1 MATLIQTP
9 STQRVGDVLFC
20 GFVLQFSDTHWVHCL
35 RAERHNVR
43 SIFSRSTMQIIARSR
58 PVTIPIGVIGRRQ
71 KQPRIQSC
79 TLPMKPVDE
88 VPAEHE
94 LQRELWGALA
104 APLVSSRA
112 LNPLHV
118 ALLRSNKTALR
129 EEMQRSHERSLEAA
143 T

>member
-1 MATLIQTP
+1 
-9 STQRVGDVLFC
+9 
-20 GFVLQFSDTHWVHCL
+20 
-35 RAERHNVR
+35 
-43 SIFSRSTMQIIARSR
+43 MQIITRSL

-94 LQRELWGALA
+94 LQRELEGALA

-118 ALLRSNKTALR
+118 ALLRSNKTGAAGGDAAEPRALPR
-129 EEMQRSHERSLEAA
+129 GGDLAA
-143 T
+143 QDGA

>member
-1 MATLIQTP
+1 
-9 STQRVGDVLFC
+9 
-20 GFVLQFSDTHWVHCL
+20 
-35 RAERHNVR
+35 
-43 SIFSRSTMQIIARSR
+43 MQIIARSR

-94 LQRELWGALA
+94 LWPHHWCLA
-104 APLVSSRA
+104 VPSIPCMLLFYAPTR
-112 LNPLHV
+112 P
-118 ALLRSNKTALR
+118 ALR